1 MVIIGS
7 AGNLV
12 IPSGRLVPKGGGSG
26 IPITSFSGS
35 FVVGSIPTCRVGIP
49 IEFLGDIPDDA
60 TTKLYQV
67 KVGSAGKEYDI
78 FTGYIS
84 GRAGR
89 ITGRSI
95 EAGVSLVHPARDM
108 DTMRLLAPG
117 MHSHGKMDY
126 SYTTKPSGDG
136 SKPGRVNNWYYS
148 SNISAPLPKQI
159 IDGIIKT
166 LTYRNTITNATGA
179 GGASKTIS
187 YARTIALLKSI
198 KCLNGALTRVP
209 FRIEQS
215 INTAVNNEV
224 EGSFRTQ
231 SSLWNSIVNIFGQ
244 FGLYVICDHNGDT
257 LVSADLTN
265 FEPPEKNYFY
275 SNQIYS
281 MDQSSSFGRNVKEV
295 RLLNQDHR
303 SPEGGSS
310 VKLLA
315 THSYPDPPT
324 DPDGGTIVINLP
336 PWLSPLN
343 DSTRQYP
350 GGGPPS
356 VPSPTN
362 PSPKPSGSVP
372 RPSDAAEVSQICKD
386 FAQATY
392 NNERN
397 KWKSMTFSGPLLPN
411 VTPGTTVWV
420 QPYSGAIALSK
431 KEIRDGSTFSGYVS
445 SVMHR
450 IDVGSKSMSTT
461 LTLRNVSNVT
471 SALNITSHPIFSD
484 VKAFVLA

>member
-12 IPSGRLVPKGGGSG
+12 IPSGSLVPKGGGSG

-49 IEFLGDIPDDA
+49 IEFIGDIPDDA

-67 KVGSAGKEYDI
+67 KVGSAGKEYAI

-136 SKPGRVNNWYYS
+136 SKPGRVNNWYFK
-148 SNISAPLPKQI
+148 PGGGLLPKQI

-166 LTYRNTITNATGA
+166 LTYRNTITTSNKNGL
-179 GGASKTIS
+179 GGSSKTIN

-198 KCLNGALTRVP
+198 KCLNGTLINIP
-209 FRIEQS
+209 GRIAHS
-215 INTAVNNEV
+215 INIAVNNEV

-231 SSLWNSIVNIFGQ
+231 SSLWNSIVNTLGQ

-265 FEPPEKNYFY
+265 FEPPAKNFFY

-281 MDQSSSFGRNVKEV
+281 MDQSSSFGRNIKEV

-303 SPEGGSS
+303 SPETTS
-310 VKLLA
+310 LLA
-315 THSYPDPPT
+315 TYSYPDPPT
-324 DPDGGTIVINLP
+324 DPDGGTVVINLP

-343 DSTRQYP
+343 DSGLTRP
-350 GGGPPS
+350 GAGPPEPS
-356 VPSPTN
+356 SPTN
-362 PSPKPSGSVP
+362 PSPKPSGSASM
-372 RPSDAAEVSQICKD
+372 PSDATEISAIYKA
-386 FAQATY
+386 FAKATY
-392 NNERN
+392 NNERD

-431 KEIRDGSTFSGYVS
+431 KEIRDGSLFSGYVS

-471 SALNITSHPIFSD
+471 SNLNITSHPLFSD
-484 VKAFVLA
+484 AKAFVLD